1 MIGIMPRTKE
11 DNEAL
16 RATQQA
22 HILDAARHVF
32 ARRGWSATMS
42 DIAEYAGISQ
52 GLAYRYFDGKE
63 SLYYALIEELQKPE
77 MVTPFLDEKRS
88 PYERLRLL
96 VARILEVRGEYMEY
110 YQLLVNTL
118 QDDRVPATLR
128 SAIQD
133 YGERFGGFLRHLI
146 ITGQAAGEV
155 AEGDPKQLESA
166 LRGCLNGLSKMA
178 VVGQLTQQADFPT
191 PDIVLRLIRK

>member
-1 MIGIMPRTKE
+1 MPRTKE
-11 DNEAL
+11 DNEAI
-16 RATQQA
+16 RVMQQA
-22 HILDAARHVF
+22 HILEAARHVF

-42 DIAEYAGISQ
+42 EIAEYAGISQ

-63 SLYYALIEELQKPE
+63 SLYYALIEELRKPE
-77 MVTPFLDEKRS
+77 MVTPFLDEQKS
-88 PYERLRLL
+88 PYERLHLL
-96 VARILEVRGEYMEY
+96 VAGVLEAHGEYMEF

-118 QDDRVPATLR
+118 QDERIPTALR

-146 ITGQAAGEV
+146 IAGQTAGEIV
-155 AEGDPKQLESA
+155 EGDPKQLESA

-178 VVGQLTQQADFPT
+178 VVGQLVEQVDFPT
-191 PDIVLRLIRK
+191 PDIVLRLVRK